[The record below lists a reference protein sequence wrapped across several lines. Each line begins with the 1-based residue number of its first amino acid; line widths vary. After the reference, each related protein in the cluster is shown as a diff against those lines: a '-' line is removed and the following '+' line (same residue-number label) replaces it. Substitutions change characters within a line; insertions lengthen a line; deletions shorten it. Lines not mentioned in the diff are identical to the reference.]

1 MPVLLNLCTWR
12 LTSFFVA
19 VTKLTTKKVCG
30 PSGAGEV
37 VCKWLHVPL
46 HWLHKVFLGLLILKQ
61 STVQSATLF
70 FRLLLTENFYSTC
83 TSLWWSSILLLLGMI
98 LNIFN
103 VLKAE
108 RCTAGGVKCVGGE
121 GECITDLYS
130 NWYLRPG
137 GKEGVLSWVKLA
149 TPNWHA

>member
-1 MPVLLNLCTWR
+1 MYSWVFMPVLLNLCMWR

-19 VTKLTTKKVCG
+19 VTKLTTKKVWG

-46 HWLHKVFLGLLILKQ
+46 HWLHKVFLGLLMLKQ

-70 FRLLLTENFYSTC
+70 FRLYSTC

-98 LNIFN
+98 LNIFK
-103 VLKAE
+103 VLELKQ
-108 RCTAGGVKCVGGE
+108 RRIQQVVWSVLVGRE
-121 GECITDLYS
+121 NALLILILTDTCNQEVRRETS
-130 NWYLRPG
+130 VGR
-137 GKEGVLSWVKLA
+137 S
-149 TPNWHA
+149 